1 MKNKY
6 VNKVM
11 KAIGIVLSF
20 GILTG
25 LLGEYIVSRE
35 VNGYI
40 QLAATG
46 LWFYVSMRLGKMLY
60 KLI

>member
-1 MKNKY
+1 MKNKH

-11 KAIGIVLSF
+11 KATGIVLSF

-46 LWFYVSMRLGKMLY
+46 LWFYISMRLGKMLY

>member
-1 MKNKY
+1 MKNKSI
-6 VNKVM
+6 NKVM
-11 KAIGIVLSF
+11 KALGVVTTF
-20 GILTG
+20 MVLTG
-25 LLGEYIVSRE
+25 LIGEYVISRE

-46 LWFYVSMRLGKMLY
+46 VWLYVSMRLGKMLY